1 MGDVCH
7 ELLFDS
13 VPLELLADSKGVIT
27 LAM

>member
-13 VPLELLADSKGVIT
+13 VLLELLADSKGVIT